1 MKHLRDRPIEST
13 PTSALDQ
20 WGLLVQ
26 SRLPSADDTLA
37 GFKKIIVPQ
46 FDAAYKLARFLCR
59 DADAAHAKGRS
70 WRKAALFPD
79 EKRQSQRAL
88 VDEQAKPP
96 AISESCIRPDHRSR
110 LVVPGCLTADN
121 NAAQRPIPL
130 LWRPVILQPL
140 LNGGANT
147 TCNLPLLQKVG
158 HLPAEGQQL
167 DSKRRRD
174 FSFGFATGTGHERA
188 LGAHDRGRLPGWPT
202 WKPVAFWKSR

>member
-1 MKHLRDRPIEST
+1 LDCCRATFFNSDLRTAPFR
-13 PTSALDQ
+13 
-20 WGLLVQ
+20 
-26 SRLPSADDTLA
+26 
-37 GFKKIIVPQ
+37 KI
-46 FDAAYKLARFLCR
+46 AR
-59 DADAAHAKGRS
+59 HAKGRS

-188 LGAHDRGRLPGWPT
+188 LGAHDRGLLPGWPT